1 LEAWRDWGLGVEVV
15 SAYELMA
22 ALDARMPPRR
32 ILVNGV
38 AKHTWLTTFDVCE
51 LNVHFDSL
59 REVERLGQIAH
70 RRGWRV
76 GVRCQVPNQRDPENQ
91 EFADQFGMCLEEAVR
106 AVCFLSRC
114 GVAVSG
120 LHFHL
125 GGNVAS
131 TREYIVALHHLRRV
145 ADACRLEPTYVD
157 IGGGLPPEGH
167 HFDWED
173 YGGLDVRI
181 RDLFPSVREVWF
193 ENGRHIT
200 AGAGALVATVLDR
213 KDREESAYLI
223 CDGGRVNHARPAAW
237 AAHDVLV
244 HPPRIGPARL
254 TTVCGPTSA
263 GIDKLGRWELPQ
275 ALTPGD
281 LLIWLEAGAYHIPL
295 ETRFSAGLAPVVWF
309 ASGQPPRVIRKRE
322 TAAEWWG
329 QWT

>member
-1 LEAWRDWGLGVEVV
+1 MSQLAGLALDGLGCPHGGRTWCGSDWISVAKTAAGLVGTPCYGSVLDLVAELVELFAPRSDMCSRHWLSLMTQPVKALLEAWRDWGLGVEVV

-200 AGAGALVATVLDR
+200 AGAGALV
-213 KDREESAYLI
+213 
-223 CDGGRVNHARPAAW
+223 
-237 AAHDVLV
+237 
-244 HPPRIGPARL
+244 
-254 TTVCGPTSA
+254 
-263 GIDKLGRWELPQ
+263 
-275 ALTPGD
+275 
-281 LLIWLEAGAYHIPL
+281 
-295 ETRFSAGLAPVVWF
+295 
-309 ASGQPPRVIRKRE
+309 
-322 TAAEWWG
+322 
-329 QWT
+329 